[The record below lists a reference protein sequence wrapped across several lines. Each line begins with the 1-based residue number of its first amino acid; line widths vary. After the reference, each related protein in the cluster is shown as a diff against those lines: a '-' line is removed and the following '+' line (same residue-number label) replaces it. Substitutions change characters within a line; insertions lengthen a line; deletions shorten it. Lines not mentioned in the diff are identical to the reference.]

1 MKRELGNVVHVTRGY
16 GKNHNYPPH
25 KNIRYDGENYKVEIR
40 KFDRNFDK
48 LYKTGDLSSKNM
60 NTKMWRNLKILYCAD
75 KSKKTSITFDYK
87 CTETGTYM
95 VDLLYYDYNY
105 DNTKCKGSIYMKN
118 PIHYGLVMIII

>member
-75 KSKKTSITFDYK
+75 RILWN
-87 CTETGTYM
+87 EAG
-95 VDLLYYDYNY
+95 
-105 DNTKCKGSIYMKN
+105 CKNSPCSSG
-118 PIHYGLVMIII
+118 